1 MKKTYLSAFLATFLI
16 PFISAAEFQSDFKPF
31 HFSARPAQGSSVDA
45 SYLNTPITEAGRIVT
60 GKDGHLYANGKRI
73 RIFGTN
79 ISAFPPVEEAT
90 YWAKTLASQ
99 GINCVRFHHTD
110 SSWADC
116 FFAHDSNGKLY
127 FNEKAF
133 ERFDA
138 FFYELKKA
146 GIYSNINLLT
156 GREMS
161 KGSLFVDLPDQLQ
174 EVSDW
179 KDRHCYGFWNEL
191 AREDQR
197 RYAQKILNHVNPYTG
212 LSYAQDPAVAF
223 VEINNE
229 NSMTKAYLDG
239 VLNRFPASL
248 KDEVNQKWTDY
259 LKQKGWTEKK
269 LDSTFN
275 IHQEEKGNILTGRT
289 QLEQYQGAKAL
300 LKEDNGNVTIK
311 ILSNGTEGWHI
322 QYDFLD
328 FETLDNQIYKLT
340 FKAKASKKSLLVT
353 SVMMNHAP
361 WSSLGFSRDFEVD
374 REWKTYSYVISN
386 LQADSKPRLTFGN
399 MGLLEGTSIH
409 IADLQLIKGG
419 NVTNIEFKNGLV
431 QLPSSDEYR
440 SLPLELRTMIA
451 DFLCSIDVDYW
462 TSMNDYLKKEMKIR
476 PLTFGTVI
484 SCSPVSAANCF
495 DIIDAHAY
503 WNHPAFPNASWNN
516 RDFYVRNRSLV
527 SAENCGTLAELAQTR
542 VMGKPYSVTEYDH
555 PYPNQFSSEMMPML
569 AVYASLQDW
578 DCIYSFSY
586 ELSERVAEKAK
597 IAGYFSQD
605 SNPAKIAGAPF
616 AARIFREFMI
626 APLAREKVYNITSE
640 GEVSA
645 IAKMGGAW
653 NVVPPAA
660 FGSKP
665 LDSLT
670 CRVGCTVGAG
680 VGGASGAA
688 VGLGAGGVA
697 GGAGVASSL
706 EQSFSWNAKKGYFV
720 FSNKDVFVSITM
732 PQIQGNF
739 YESEGIKNYSDIS
752 FLPAS
757 DFAAFTAIK
766 SEKDRWLIFS
776 SSWSGNSDEDLRPYG
791 QAAEKGRGKV
801 PLKTREDI
809 KLTSTLTGSKHLSL
823 ALGAEGRVLLAEKAG
838 ELYSLKDD
846 GRILRKEKDLTLQAE
861 GGSLWYEV
869 KLQP

>member
-1 MKKTYLSAFLATFLI
+1 MKKTIFAAVTSAFLLTL
-16 PFISAAEFQSDFKPF
+16 SNAAEFQSDFKPF
-31 HFSARPAQGSSVDA
+31 HFAARPVKGSPVDA
-45 SYLNTPITEAGRIVT
+45 SYLNTPITEAGRIVL

-79 ISAFPPVEEAT
+79 ISAFPPVEDAA
-90 YWAKTLASQ
+90 YWAQTLASQ

-110 SSWADC
+110 SSWAHC
-116 FFAHDSNGKLY
+116 FFAHDSNRKLY
-127 FNEKAF
+127 FDEKAF

-161 KGSLFVDLPDQLQ
+161 KDSLFADLPDQLQ

-191 AREDQR
+191 GREDQR

-239 VLNRFPASL
+239 ALDRFPKSL
-248 KDEVNQKWTDY
+248 TKEVDQKWTDY
-259 LKQKGWTEKK
+259 LKEKGWTEKK
-269 LDSTFN
+269 LDSAFN
-275 IHQEEKGNILTGRT
+275 FSQKMEGNILTGRT
-289 QLEQYQGAKAL
+289 QLEQYQGAKAS

-311 ILSNGTEGWHI
+311 ILANGNEGWHI

-340 FKAKASKKSLLVT
+340 FKAKASKKTDFHASI
-353 SVMMNHAP
+353 MMNHDP
-361 WSSLGFSRDFEVD
+361 WASLGFSRNFEID
-374 REWKTYSYVISN
+374 KDWKSFSFELSN
-386 LQADSKPRLTFGN
+386 LQADKKPRLTFGN
-399 MGLLEGTSIH
+399 MGKLAGTTIEL
-409 IADLQLIKGG
+409 ADIQLIKGG
-419 NVTNIEFKNGLV
+419 EVKNIEVQGGIV
-431 QLPSSDEYR
+431 QLPSASEFR
-440 SLPLELRTMIA
+440 SLPLELRKLIA
-451 DFLCSIDVDYW
+451 DFLCTIDVDYW
-462 TSMNDYLKKEMKIR
+462 TSMNDFLKKNMKIK

-484 SCSPVSAANCF
+484 SCAPVSAANCF
-495 DIIDAHAY
+495 DIVDAHAY
-503 WNHPAFPNASWNN
+503 WHHPSFPNASWNN
-516 RDFYVRNRSLV
+516 RDFYVRNESLV
-527 SAENCGTLAELAQTR
+527 TSENAGTLSQLAQTR

-569 AVYASLQDW
+569 AVFASLQDW

-586 ELSERVAEKAK
+586 DISERTPKKAR
-597 IAGYFSQD
+597 ITGYFNQD

-626 APLAREKVYNITSE
+626 APLTQEKSYNITSE
-640 GEVSA
+640 GQVSA

-660 FGSKP
+660 FGSNP

-680 VGGASGAA
+680 VSEGVTGAGTGAA
-688 VGLGAGGVA
+688 GDADVAHAAAG
-697 GGAGVASSL
+697 L

-732 PQIQGNF
+732 PKIQGDF
-739 YESEGIKNYSDIS
+739 YEAEGIKNYSDLS
-752 FLPAS
+752 FLPGA
-757 DFAAFTAIK
+757 DFGVFAAIK
-766 SEKDRWLIFS
+766 SAKDQWLIFS
-776 SSWSGNSDEDLRPYG
+776 SSWSGNSGEELRPYD
-791 QAAEKGRGKV
+791 QTEKKGGSKGS
-801 PLKTREDI
+801 LKTRDNI
-809 KLTSTLTGSKHLSL
+809 KLTSTLTGPKHLAL
-823 ALGAEGRVLLAEKAG
+823 ALGAEGQLVLAQKG
-838 ELYSLKDD
+838 GQLYSLKDD
-846 GRILRKEKDLTLQAE
+846 GTILRKEKDFTLQAE
-861 GGSLWYEV
+861 GGSLWYEL